1 MSYTNE
7 VKRFQKSF
15 ILHSSRYNL
24 YSEETVTKGAV
35 GTHNR
40 AVESLGKLGD
50 KVSANPSLYSELLWE
65 LLHDDN
71 LKTSLS
77 AGLMCLEVN
86 IHAEKAIER
95 LVYIAQNTPGIS
107 MICLIDISGTIA
119 KFKRRQMEA
128 KPRNEIDALA
138 EKMKTS
144 DSGQTYP
151 DEELLNII
159 SELSDINRCGHDDRT
174 PLFYACQFNRFALV
188 KQLVELGAE
197 IDKRDYTEKTA
208 LHAAALIG
216 NIDSVALLL
225 KSGANVNAQD
235 KRGFTA
241 FDFAKG
247 NPARLPQE
255 ELDKLLSLLISY
267 GAKSKKDILSSI
279 Q

>member
-1 MSYTNE
+1 MENIAE
-7 VKRFQKSF
+7 LKRFKKSF
-15 ILHSSRYNL
+15 LLHSSRYNV
-24 YSEETVTKGAV
+24 YSEETVVKGAV
-35 GTHNR
+35 ATHNR
-40 AVESLGKLGD
+40 AVVSLGKLED

-65 LLHDDN
+65 LLHDDD

-77 AGLMCLEVN
+77 AGLMCLEAN
-86 IHAEKAIER
+86 IHTEKAIER

-107 MICLIDISGTIA
+107 MICSFDISGTIA

-159 SELSDINRCGHDDRT
+159 SGLSDINKCGYDDRT

-208 LHAAALIG
+208 LHAAAILG
-216 NIDSVALLL
+216 NIDSVVLLL

-241 FDFAKG
+241 LDFAKA

-255 ELDKLLSLLISY
+255 KLDKLLDLLISY
-267 GAKSKKDILSSI
+267 GAKSKKELLSNN